1 MMKPVVRFLA
11 ALLLLHCGIAAATEV
26 RSFPDAAQ
34 QQRYEQLI
42 KDLRC
47 LVCQNQ
53 SLADSDAELARDLRD
68 EVYEILQSGKSE
80 REAVKFLVDRYGDFV
95 LYRPPFNLATLLLWF
110 GPLLLLFAGFAFL
123 LRRTRQ
129 PHSAV
134 PAELTAAELER
145 LRQFQ
150 KTPRQ
155 P

>member
-1 MMKPVVRFLA
+1 MMNPIRLLSV
-11 ALLLLHCGIAAATEV
+11 LLLLHWGIAAATEV
-26 RSFPDAAQ
+26 RVFQDAAQ

-68 EVYEILQSGKSE
+68 EVYQILRSGKSE

-95 LYRPPFNLATLLLWF
+95 LYRPPFNPTTLLLWF
-110 GPLLLLFAGFAFL
+110 GPLLLLCAGLAFM
-123 LRRTRQ
+123 LRRVRQ
-129 PHSAV
+129 PRAAV
-134 PAELTAAELER
+134 AAELTAAEQER
-145 LRQFQ
+145 LQQLQ
-150 KTPRQ
+150 KTARQ